1 MESGHAKNV
10 ANFEQVIII
19 LTALGTVYNPGQA
32 LILLAALQTKLTE
45 AKAALAAVDTAEAE
59 KRLSVNDIQAE
70 EAELDRFMVNI
81 KRTVEVEL
89 NNPAF
94 TAEIQSIINRSRPKS
109 RDTGLIDD
117 PSTPEDESRTA
128 HSLSQSSRD
137 NQIAGLADIIALL
150 RLRTDFKPNDAEYT
164 LAAIEARFDT
174 LSAKNNAAKASNA
187 NLGNTLDARDA
198 VLYDDETGIIKLV
211 KLIKTQLALKPGRE
225 SAAYQQI
232 NALEFR
238 KY

>member
-19 LTALGTVYNPGQA
+19 LTALGMVYNPGQA
-32 LILLAALQTKLTE
+32 LILLAALQTKLIE
-45 AKAALAAVDTAEAE
+45 AKAVLAAVDTAEAE
-59 KRLSVNDIQAE
+59 KRLRVNDIQAE
-70 EAELDRFMVNI
+70 EAELGKFMVNI

-89 NNPAF
+89 NDPAF

-117 PSTPEDESRTA
+117 PLTPEDESRTA
-128 HSLSQSSRD
+128 HSMSQSSRD

-150 RLRTDFKPNDAEYT
+150 RLRIDFKTNDAEYT
-164 LAAIEARFDT
+164 LAAIEARFDALT
-174 LSAKNNAAKASNA
+174 AKNNAAKASNA
-187 NLGNTLDARDA
+187 NLGNALDARDA
-198 VLYDDETGIIKLV
+198 VLYDEETGIIKLV
-211 KLIKTQLALKPGRE
+211 KLIKNQLAVKPGRE
-225 SAAYQQI
+225 STAYQQI

>member
-1 MESGHAKNV
+1 
-10 ANFEQVIII
+10 
-19 LTALGTVYNPGQA
+19 
-32 LILLAALQTKLTE
+32 
-45 AKAALAAVDTAEAE
+45 
-59 KRLSVNDIQAE
+59 
-70 EAELDRFMVNI
+70 MVNI

-89 NNPAF
+89 NDPAF

-117 PSTPEDESRTA
+117 PLTPGIDESRTA
-128 HSLSQSSRD
+128 HSASQSSRD

-150 RLRTDFKPNDAEYT
+150 KLRADFKPNDNEYK
-164 LAAIEARFDT
+164 LAAIEARFDALT
-174 LSAKNNAAKASNA
+174 LKNNAAKASNA
-187 NLGNTLDARDA
+187 VLGNALDARDA

-211 KLIKTQLALKPGRE
+211 KLIKNQLAVKPGRT